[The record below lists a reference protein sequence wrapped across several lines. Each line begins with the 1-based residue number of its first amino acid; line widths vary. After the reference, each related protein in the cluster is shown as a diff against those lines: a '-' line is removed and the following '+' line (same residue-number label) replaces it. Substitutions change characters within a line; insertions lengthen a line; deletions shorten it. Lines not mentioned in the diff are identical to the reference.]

1 METGAA
7 PIPDS
12 PYSELMAIPT
22 LDFDRPPA
30 DPIEVID
37 LWLADAT
44 ARVGGRNP
52 NAMALATADDY
63 GKPSLRMV
71 LLKGLDE
78 RGAVFFTNRH
88 SRKGS
93 DLARNNRA
101 ALLFHWDNLERQ
113 IRIDGSVTRT
123 TPEEDDAYFASRL
136 RESQISAFAS
146 PQSESIADRSQ
157 LECLVAD
164 VEQRYEGS
172 EIPRP
177 PHWGGYRISLD
188 AIEFWEGSASRLH
201 DRILY
206 TRDGEGWNTQRL
218 AP

>member
-1 METGAA
+1 
-7 PIPDS
+7 
-12 PYSELMAIPT
+12 MATPT

-30 DPIEVID
+30 DPIAVFD

-44 ARVGGRNP
+44 ARAGVRNP

-63 GKPSLRMV
+63 GKSSLRMV
-71 LLKGLDE
+71 LLKELDE

-101 ALLFHWDNLERQ
+101 VLLFHWDNLERQ

-146 PQSESIADRSQ
+146 PQSEPIANRSQ
-157 LECLVAD
+157 LERLVAD

-177 PHWGGYRISLD
+177 PHWGGYRVALD
-188 AIEFWEGSASRLH
+188 AMEFWEGSASRLH

-206 TRDGEGWNTQRL
+206 TRDGEGWSTQRL